1 MESENP
7 MAKSHFRIV
16 FFYSDTGGGHRS
28 AVNAIDSAVK
38 ELIDR
43 DSRGYTFDLSAD
55 PIVEKS
61 HPINKKFVDLYNY
74 LLGHKQ
80 EWMKYY
86 FWFIQT
92 FKPNDSELG
101 YLIVKRYLTK
111 MFSQATPDVIVSVH
125 PMTNQYVARA
135 LKDLGL
141 HETVK
146 LLTVV
151 TDPNGNFWRG
161 WACPDAALTVVPNSL
176 SKQQLVEWDVPAEK
190 IRIVGMPV
198 NPQFLKPPRTTRKEF
213 MESLGLDAKR
223 TTIFLNAGWAGGG
236 NMMDMY
242 QQLSKTKKD
251 IQIIFLCGRNEELY
265 NKVKNAAAQ
274 NPIPTAVMPYYDRMS
289 DIMSHVDLMVT
300 KAGGLTTFEA
310 ISKKLPLV
318 FDTITKPMPQELGTV
333 QLLVREN
340 LAYTV
345 DNPED
350 ILQIVENFTPIEDRE
365 HYKLPTRYSLDRTEA
380 VYDIARMILGFC
392 DPSFSPVFDPASGSI
407 REPVRA
413 EHGKHVMLDISQ
425 GQTT

>member
-1 MESENP
+1 
-7 MAKSHFRIV
+7 MAKSNFRIT

-28 AVNAIDSAVK
+28 AVNAIDAAVK
-38 ELIDR
+38 ELIAR
-43 DSRGYTFDLSAD
+43 DSRGYTFELSSD
-55 PIVEKS
+55 TIVEKS
-61 HPINKKFVDLYNY
+61 HPVNKKFVDLYNY

-86 FWFIQT
+86 YWFIQT

-101 YLIVKRYLTK
+101 YLIVKRYLSK
-111 MFSQATPDVIVSVH
+111 LFAESEPDVIVSVH
-125 PMTNQYVARA
+125 PMTNQYVARV
-135 LKDLGL
+135 LKDLGMADR
-141 HETVK
+141 VK

-161 WACPDAALTVVPNSL
+161 WACPESALTVVPNSL
-176 SKQQLVEWDVPAEK
+176 SKQQLVEWGVPAEK

-198 NPQFLKPPRTTRKEF
+198 NPQFLKAPQTSRKEF
-213 MESLGLDAKR
+213 MESLGLDAER
-223 TTIFLNAGWAGGG
+223 TTIFLNSGWAGGG
-236 NMMDMY
+236 NMLDMY
-242 QQLSKTKKD
+242 HQLSKTKKD

-274 NPIPTAVMPYYDRMS
+274 SPVPTAVMPYYDRMA

-318 FDTITKPMPQELGTV
+318 FDTITTPMPQELGTV
-333 QLLVREN
+333 QLLVKEN
-340 LAYTV
+340 LAYKV
-345 DNPED
+345 EKPED
-350 ILQIVENFTPIEDRE
+350 ILKIVENFTPIADRQN
-365 HYKLPTRYSLDRTEA
+365 YKLPTRYSLDRTEA

-392 DPSFSPVFDPASGSI
+392 DPCFSPVFDPAAGSV
-407 REPVRA
+407 REHVRA
-413 EHGKHVMLDISQ
+413 EYGKHAMLDISQ

>member
-1 MESENP
+1 
-7 MAKSHFRIV
+7 MAKSNFRIT

-28 AVNAIDSAVK
+28 AVNAIDTAVK
-38 ELIDR
+38 ELIAR
-43 DSRGYTFDLSAD
+43 DSRGYSFELSAD

-61 HPINKKFVDLYNY
+61 HPVNKKFVDLYNY

-86 FWFIQT
+86 YWFIQT

-101 YLIVKRYLTK
+101 YIIVKRYLAK
-111 MFSQATPDVIVSVH
+111 LFAESQPDVIVSVH
-125 PMTNQYVARA
+125 PMTNQYVARV
-135 LKDLGL
+135 LKDLEL
-141 HETVK
+141 TDKVK

-176 SKQQLVEWDVPAEK
+176 SKQQLVEWGVPAEK

-198 NPQFLKPPRTTRKEF
+198 NPQFLKPPATTRKQF
-213 MESLGLDAKR
+213 MESLGLDGER
-223 TTIFLNAGWAGGG
+223 TTIFLNSGWAGGG
-236 NMMDMY
+236 NMLDMY
-242 QQLSKTKKD
+242 HQLGRTKRN

-265 NKVKNAAAQ
+265 NKAKNAAAT
-274 NPIPTAVMPYYDRMS
+274 NPIPTAVMPYYDRMA

-318 FDTITKPMPQELGTV
+318 FDTITHPMPQELGTV
-333 QLLVREN
+333 QLLVKEN
-340 LAYTV
+340 LAYKV
-345 DNPED
+345 ENPEE
-350 ILQIVENFTPIEDRE
+350 ILEIVENFTPIADRD

-407 REPVRA
+407 RDAVRV
-413 EHGKHVMLDISQ
+413 EKVKHAIPDISQ

>member
-61 HPINKKFVDLYNY
+61 HPVNKKFVDLYNY